1 MAALNPTEYA
11 WIIPPTSQFLDVN
24 GKPLVGGY
32 CVIYIHGTTGTP
44 YTTYQNWEGTENPIE
59 IPIDILGHAPAIGS
73 VNYSYDLYLY
83 DSLNAL
89 VYSRLNLGA
98 YGDEGTFSIHT
109 DSTLHGDGSVSD
121 PLGVEKPEVIGG
133 LVRGIVPESENVHV
147 RTYQYLS
154 DGSIMVGLRVD
165 QTEYTAGPGIKIE
178 DNVISLEDLG
188 EFEGSLMV
196 AEGSATSGTDLNTG
210 MSVLKQEGD
219 SVFVQQNVLKLN
231 KGIYHVDA
239 FIRFGALSN
248 ANEYDLTFLGHNG
261 AKLIYTFDNTYEH
274 SEVINFSF
282 DADITEDNTPL
293 TLTLNAASAPSA
305 YSMKLEAIHVMK
317 VIMDSGIGAIE
328 YNAGAGIEIDQS
340 TRTISTNFNTVQK
353 KLTAGDNIT
362 IDQANGIISA
372 ADQVQA
378 DWDESDPD
386 EKDYI
391 KNKPENLVQDP
402 DYVHTDNNFTDADK
416 SKLAGI
422 ESGAEVNVNADW
434 NATSGD
440 AEILNK
446 PENLVQDPNY
456 VHTDNNYTTADKN
469 KLAGIEAGAEVNVQA
484 DWSQSDSSADDYIK
498 NKPTIYDPTFVATY
512 DSTTYNDLKAAMD
525 AKQQI
530 LLKTSAVATPIVPE
544 MWGYGA
550 GTARVVVLE
559 YSSDSI
565 TRKTYSVTTQNVW
578 SSTSEVIHANVD
590 EVLTVTYNTISA
602 DTTGKMGSYYQ
613 DGKTIFLKIGSSAPF
628 KWLPLYSLASGVY
641 SFRDIQ
647 PTQDGKK
654 LQAIDYQW
662 NGTAWSTTTTNL
674 LELKPGTVVLT
685 TSNTSADIE
694 AAIADGAVPLLF
706 VGNATGGIYYQMV
719 VRRVISTSY
728 CYVFMRDPTE
738 VGTNGSSDYCYVL
751 SNSSSWNPYPNTNG
765 SWAVHN
771 EVYLKSDWDQIDS
784 DSPDYI
790 KNKPSQSPVAAGTDI
805 TLTEVNGTL
814 YINSTAVPAH
824 TSAESTKI
832 LSVDSNGNLVWV
844 SPQSSTQVQADW
856 NQSDSSAVDYIKN
869 KPSIPVIGTITL

>member
-11 WIIPPTSQFLDVN
+11 WIIPATSQFLDVN

-59 IPIDILGHAPAIGS
+59 IPIDVLGHAPAIGS
-73 VNYSYDLYLY
+73 VNYSYDLYVY

-109 DSTLHGDGSVSD
+109 DSTLHGNGSVSD
-121 PLGVEKPEVIGG
+121 PLGVEKSEVIGG
-133 LVRGIVPESENVHV
+133 LVRGIVPESDNVHV
-147 RTYQYLS
+147 RTYQYLE

-165 QTEYTAGPGIKIE
+165 QTEYQAGPGIKIE

-239 FIRFGALSN
+239 FIRFGALSD

-293 TLTLNAASAPSA
+293 ALTLNAASAPSA

-317 VIMDSGIGAIE
+317 VIMESGIGAIE

-340 TRTISTNFNTVQK
+340 TRTISTNFGQVQK

-362 IDQANGIISA
+362 IDQANGVISA

-378 DWDESDPD
+378 DWNESDPD

-402 DYVHTDNNFTDADK
+402 DYVHTDNNFTDT
-416 SKLAGI
+416 L
-422 ESGAEVNVNADW
+422 
-434 NATSGD
+434 
-440 AEILNK
+440 
-446 PENLVQDPNY
+446 
-456 VHTDNNYTTADKN
+456 KN
-469 KLAGIEAGAEVNVQA
+469 KLDGIEAGAEVNVQA
-484 DWSQSDSSADDYIK
+484 DWTQSDSSADDYIK
-498 NKPTIYDPTFVATY
+498 NKPTIYAPTFVAINN
-512 DSTTYNDLKAAMD
+512 STTYAELYAART
-525 AKQQI
+525 AQQQI
-530 LLKTSAVATPIVPE
+530 LLKTTSALSPVVP
-544 MWGYGA
+544 WKWFH
-550 GTARVVVLE
+550 T
-559 YSSDSI
+559 
-565 TRKTYSVTTQNVW
+565 VTTDGPVERISIIEFDIDKVFLTTYTVTEQNVW
-578 SSTSEVIHANVD
+578 SHTSTVIHENLD
-590 EVLTVTYNTISA
+590 EVLTVTYGTISA
-602 DTTGKMGSYYQ
+602 DTTGKMGSYFQ
-613 DGKTIFLKIGSSAPF
+613 DGKTIFLKIGSSTPF
-628 KWLPLYSLASGVY
+628 KWLPLYSLAGGVY

-654 LQAIDYQW
+654 LQAVDYGW
-662 NGTAWSTTTTNL
+662 NGSAWSTTTTDL
-674 LELKPGTVVLT
+674 FEIQPGTVVLT
-685 TSNTSADIE
+685 TSSTATDIQT
-694 AAIADGAVPLLF
+694 ALTNGAVPLLK
-706 VGNATGGIYYQMV
+706 VGNYYFQMTRAYAYGDAYSYTFTRMNQGSSPYV
-719 VRRVISTSY
+719 YVISNSTSS
-728 CYVFMRDPTE
+728 
-738 VGTNGSSDYCYVL
+738 GI
-751 SNSSSWNPYPNTNG
+751 PNTSGAWEIHDELLMQVNW
-765 SWAVHN
+765 S
-771 EVYLKSDWDQIDS
+771 QTDS
-784 DSPDYI
+784 TKPDYI
-790 KNKPSQSPVAAGTDI
+790 KNKPDRLPLVEGTDI
-805 TLTEVNGTL
+805 QIDEVNSQL
-814 YINSTAVPAH
+814 VINSTAVPAH
-824 TSAESTKI
+824 TASESGKI
-832 LSVDSNGNLVWV
+832 LGVTDAGGLAWKD
-844 SPQSSTQVQADW
+844 PQTGSQVQADW
-856 NQSDSSAVDYIKN
+856 DQTDSSAVDYIKN
-869 KPSIPVIGTITL
+869 KPSIPVIHTITL